1 MISQLGELRSRLR
14 FALVKLV
21 GPMASRILY
30 ALIDQLPG
38 GFHIEGWFMPNHKAI
53 MQENGDMSVPVYYTL
68 IERLIT
74 EGLLERRR
82 KQFNVKRGLW
92 YKVNF
97 DKMLEI
103 LEVKYGVER

>member
-1 MISQLGELRSRLR
+1 MPNPIGELRSRLR

-30 ALIDQLPG
+30 TLIEQLPQG
-38 GFHIEGWFMPNHKAI
+38 YHIEGWFMPNHKSI
-53 MQENGDMSVPVYYTL
+53 MKENGDMSVPVYYTL

-74 EGLLERRR
+74 AGLLERRR

-92 YKVNF
+92 YKINF
-97 DKMLEI
+97 DRLMEI
-103 LEVKYGVER
+103 MGGADA